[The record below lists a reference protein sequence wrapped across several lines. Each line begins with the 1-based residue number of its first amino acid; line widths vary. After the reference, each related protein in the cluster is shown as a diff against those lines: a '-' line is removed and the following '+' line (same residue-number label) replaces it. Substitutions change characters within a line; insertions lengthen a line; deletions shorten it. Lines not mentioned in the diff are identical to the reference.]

1 MVKPTTKLPGDPPPP
16 RATTPED
23 GALPPSLSRWESSSL
38 PVVERVASARV
49 ATLRTLAESLAVK
62 FAAAEGSSAASLA
75 KQMRE
80 VAREL
85 DDLAPDAPAAP
96 TPIDQVAAA
105 RAAREAAAD
114 GVAHAGRR
122 GQSRRRG

>member
-1 MVKPTTKLPGDPPPP
+1 MVKPTTKLPGDPLPP

-23 GALPPSLSRWESSSL
+23 AALPPSLSRWESSSL

-105 RAAREAAAD
+105 RAAREEAAD
-114 GVAHAGRR
+114 CVAHAGRR

>member
-1 MVKPTTKLPGDPPPP
+1 MVKPTTKLPGDPLPP

-62 FAAAEGSSAASLA
+62 FAAAFLGIVSIIAILKLA
-75 KQMRE
+75 TG
-80 VAREL
+80 A
-85 DDLAPDAPAAP
+85 
-96 TPIDQVAAA
+96 
-105 RAAREAAAD
+105 
-114 GVAHAGRR
+114 
-122 GQSRRRG
+122 